1 MQGNIR
7 RMRVCPSFF
16 SSVCLVLLLPCP
28 VASVVQAQEVAA
40 RVAQLMVY
48 ATEGTVKSGESTTTA
63 AKTAPVMTEA
73 GGTLSTGA
81 DASTS
86 LALGSL
92 GAARMQKETEV
103 KVPAETEAGHSLELL
118 KGKLFMNI
126 DAAELKKDG
135 PQEFKLKTPTAL
147 LAVKGTRFFATAKD
161 DQERVGVHEG
171 KVVVQDAAGQATVEL
186 TDGMV
191 VDITAGKPGSAR
203 AMTSD
208 EKAESTEYDLASLT
222 RQPAPAGARW
232 EPMVARQKSGGQ
244 KGEMLPDGNI
254 RFTWP
259 LVAVKSLLYQET
271 YFHYDLKEEQARD
284 VVALELRF
292 RVIGADTVSL
302 RTVSL
307 RTDGPKAAQETRI
320 TPTKPGWQTVML
332 PFPGHNTK
340 RPTGF
345 NQRVHLYLFPALR
358 AAGDSMKKVGVLEI
372 APVRLLQV
380 PH

>member
-1 MQGNIR
+1 
-7 RMRVCPSFF
+7 MRVCHSL
-16 SSVCLVLLLPCP
+16 SSSACLVFLLLCP
-28 VASVVQAQEVAA
+28 RSQVARAQAPAVAAVPAAA
-40 RVAQLMVY
+40 RVAQVMVY
-48 ATEGTVKSGESTTTA
+48 AAEGTVNSGTSTTTT
-63 AKTAPVMTEA
+63 AKKVPPVTEA

-92 GAARMQKETEV
+92 GAARMQKDTEV
-103 KVPAETEAGHSLELL
+103 KVPAEAETGHSLELL

-135 PQEFKLKTPTAL
+135 PQEFKLKTPAAL

-161 DQERVGVHEG
+161 DQELVGVHEG

-191 VDITAGKPGSAR
+191 VDITAGKLGSAR

-208 EKAESTEYDLASLT
+208 EKAERTEYDLASLA
-222 RQPAPAGARW
+222 RQAAPKGADW

-244 KGEMLPDGNI
+244 KGEVLPDGNI

-259 LVAVKSLLYQET
+259 LVAMKSLLYQET
-271 YFHYDLKEEQARD
+271 FFHYDLTEAQARD

-302 RTVSL
+302 RTN
-307 RTDGPKAAQETRI
+307 GPKATQETRI
-320 TPTKPGWQTVML
+320 TPTQPGWQTVML

-340 RPTGF
+340 RTAGF

-358 AAGDSMKKVGVLEI
+358 AAGDSLKKVGVLEI
-372 APVRLLQV
+372 APVRLLQI